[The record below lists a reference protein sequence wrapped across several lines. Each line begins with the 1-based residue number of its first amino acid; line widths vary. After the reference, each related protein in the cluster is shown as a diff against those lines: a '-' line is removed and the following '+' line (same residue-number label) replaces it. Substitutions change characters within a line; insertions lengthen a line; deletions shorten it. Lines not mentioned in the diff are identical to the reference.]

1 MKKLTVLFA
10 AAAMFAF
17 VGCNKENAST
27 YVADENGNV
36 TLMMSG
42 ENWQNTNKQTYM
54 DQFNRIAFDIL
65 DEALI
70 NGATASVIPCDAN
83 ASTTDAAENTIQRSF
98 YGMMTVNA
106 SVLTGNDYV
115 IYPASLFTAGTAA
128 DMSDYTVNM
137 PATANFIMANG
148 NTQLGEGHPV
158 WPMGSKLSGH
168 QFLMKNAV
176 AVMTPSIKY
185 GAPFINALATMTNSP
200 IADENVDVIS
210 GYNFP
215 ELAIIGVEFISSD
228 QMMTGVGHLTNMDT
242 DPTLVMDGTVP
253 ANGDVLT
260 VNIGEE
266 NAIPVA
272 LTGNSEALLGNI
284 TVAPFPAGK
293 HINMNVTFQLYFPE
307 TENLYTFVYTGN
319 EVELTDQLRNNSIL
333 RSRRTTMCANLYQ
346 AEAINQVTLVD

>member
-83 ASTTDAAENTIQRSF
+83 ASTTDASENTIQRSF

-115 IYPASLFTAGTAA
+115 IYPAGLFTAGTAA
-128 DMSDYTVNM
+128 DMSDYTVTM
-137 PATANFIMANG
+137 PAIANFIMAND
-148 NTQLGEGHPV
+148 NTTLGEGHPV

-185 GAPFINALATMTNSP
+185 GAPFINALATMADSP
-200 IADENVDVIS
+200 IATENVDVIS

-215 ELAIIGVEFISSD
+215 QLYITAIDFVSTD
-228 QMMTGVGHLTNMDT
+228 QMMTGIGHLENMDT
-242 DPTLVMDGTVP
+242 DPTLVMEGTVP
-253 ANGDVLT
+253 ADGDVLS
-260 VNIGEE
+260 VNIDPE
-266 NAIPVA
+266 NPIEVP
-272 LTGNSEALLGNI
+272 LTGNSESLLGNI

-293 HINMNVTFQLYFPE
+293 HIQMNVSFLLYFPE
-307 TENLYTFVYTGN
+307 TGEIYNFIYTGN
-319 EVELTDQLRNNSIL
+319 NVELTDQPNSSIL
-333 RSRRTTMCANLYQ
+333 RSKRTTMCANLYQ
-346 AEAINQVTLVD
+346 AAAINQISLVD